1 VKEKPMVEYSVRSE
15 IVNVMQMARRHG
27 HGRVKHALDFRGVA
41 RSSAYRWEGQVRW
54 LLEEGPEELRRLRRE
69 LARASAERAA
79 WSAAPAAP
87 AKDAKG
93 ERDLMVEAAVL
104 GNSDAAIT
112 DLLFRARGH
121 RLSHETVRAEVAER
135 GAVARVAFERYFAG
149 VGTVGAADEIFLG
162 HGLGLF
168 IVEPTSLLI
177 SGARRAESRTAEDW
191 RPVLAKMEALE
202 LGISDAGA
210 GVTAAIEERG
220 VARGADLFHL
230 EGKPQAWL
238 ARREK
243 AVGAHWAAVEKA
255 RRVLER
261 PPGLPGR
268 PPKLRVANYA
278 EAREAA
284 DREVAEWCRLGDLY
298 AEARATADY
307 LTPEGQLN
315 TPRRAAERLA
325 RVLAAL
331 EETEEGKGLAAALGG
346 FRRHPA
352 YTHLGVLEEKLAG
365 LLLDRPGPER
375 EARLARLVAETL
387 TWRRRDKCPVD
398 WLAQASTG
406 SPDDE
411 LELAVL
417 RAVDAAVRSSSSVEC
432 INSRVR
438 PVQATRKQLSEDFI
452 YLLAVYHN
460 MRPFGRGSVRKGHTP
475 AELAGVQLPTR
486 DWIELL
492 DLVAADL
499 KMAAR
504 KAS

>member
-1 VKEKPMVEYSVRSE
+1 MVQYSVRSE

-54 LLEEGPEELRRLRRE
+54 LLAEGPAELRRLRRE
-69 LARASAERAA
+69 LARATAEPAERA
-79 WSAAPAAP
+79 AAP
-87 AKDAKG
+87 AKDAKAQ
-93 ERDLMVEAAVL
+93 RDLMVEAAVL
-104 GNSDAAIT
+104 GNSDGAIS

-121 RLSHETVRAEVAER
+121 RLSHETVRTEVAER
-135 GAVARVAFERYFAG
+135 AAVARVAFERYFAG

-177 SGARRAESRTAEDW
+177 SGARRSDTRTAEDW

-202 LGISDAGA
+202 LGISDAAA
-210 GVTAAIEERG
+210 GVTAAIEEHG

-243 AVGAHWAAVEKA
+243 AVAAHWAAVEKA

-268 PPKLRVANYA
+268 PPKLPVADYA
-278 EAREAA
+278 EARRAA
-284 DREVAEWCRLGDLY
+284 DRELAEWCRLGDLY

-315 TPRRAAERLA
+315 TPRRAQERLG
-325 RVLAAL
+325 RVLAAM

-352 YTHLGVLEEKLAG
+352 YTHLAVLEEKLAG
-365 LLLDRPGPER
+365 LLPDLPAPER
-375 EARLARLVAETL
+375 QERLARLVGETL
-387 TWRRRDKCPVD
+387 AWRRRDKCPVA

-406 SPDDE
+406 SADDE

-460 MRPFGRGSVRKGHTP
+460 LRPFGRGSVREGHTP
-475 AELAGVQLPTR
+475 AELAGVRLPTR

-499 KMAAR
+499 KMAAC

>member
-1 VKEKPMVEYSVRSE
+1 MVEYSVRSE

-69 LARASAERAA
+69 LARATAELAEQ
-79 WSAAPAAP
+79 SPAPAGP

-307 LTPEGQLN
+307 LTPDGQLN
-315 TPRRAAERLA
+315 TPRRADERLG
-325 RVLAAL
+325 RVLAAM
-331 EETEEGKGLAAALGG
+331 EETEEGKGLAAALGAIRPTRTWRCSKRSSRG
-346 FRRHPA
+346 FSSTGPTRSARC
-352 YTHLGVLEEKLAG
+352 GW
-365 LLLDRPGPER
+365 PGS
-375 EARLARLVAETL
+375 
-387 TWRRRDKCPVD
+387 WRRRSPGGGGTSAP
-398 WLAQASTG
+398 WTG
-406 SPDDE
+406 SPRPPQG
-411 LELAVL
+411 ARTTSGNWPSCGPSML
-417 RAVDAAVRSSSSVEC
+417 RFARPRPSSAS
-432 INSRVR
+432 
-438 PVQATRKQLSEDFI
+438 T
-452 YLLAVYHN
+452 
-460 MRPFGRGSVRKGHTP
+460 RGSGRSRR
-475 AELAGVQLPTR
+475 LA
-486 DWIELL
+486 
-492 DLVAADL
+492 
-499 KMAAR
+499 
-504 KAS
+504 SN